1 MAVRLAT
8 MAVCLV
14 ALNSLTP
21 SLGLLHKTATPYI
34 DSSVA

>member
-14 ALNSLTP
+14 ALNSLIP
-21 SLGLLHKTATPYI
+21 SLVLLHNTATPYI